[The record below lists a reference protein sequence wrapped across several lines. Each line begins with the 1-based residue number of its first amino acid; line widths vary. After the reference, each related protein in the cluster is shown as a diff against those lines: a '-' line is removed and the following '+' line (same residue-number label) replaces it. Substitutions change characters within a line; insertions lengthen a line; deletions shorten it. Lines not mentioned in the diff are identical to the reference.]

1 MVENGDLSEFYLWF
15 NTASQKGAVG
25 VRNLLTEGTMRKN
38 STRKIANILKRP
50 SLLSDMEEGFDM
62 KII

>member
-15 NTASQKGAVG
+15 NAALKKGAVG
-25 VRNLLTEGTMRKN
+25 VRNLLTEGTMRTN
-38 STRKIANILKRP
+38 STRKIANILKRS
-50 SLLSDMEEGFDM
+50 SLLLDMEEGFDM